1 MSYHDRCRR
10 TGAQSEA
17 GDAGDYGGE
26 KQDQQR
32 EIGPTTC
39 HDVLE
44 ELPNSQ
50 PDLRAHQPGRAI
62 VTSNSPVERGQPI
75 VLDLQVP

>member
-1 MSYHDRCRR
+1 MSDHDRGRR
-10 TGAQSEA
+10 TGAQSET
-17 GDAGDYGGE
+17 GEAGDYGGE
-26 KQDQQR
+26 KQDEQC

-62 VTSNSPVERGQPI
+62 DTSTAPSYEVTI